1 MPFPVPDIQVD
12 GGSEFAAEI
21 EPARLFPP
29 DGVGQ
34 TLGSAMRGSWG
45 SWDADLKGLR
55 QPLIW
60 GDEGKEALES
70 ENTDPLMSGPGFSR
84 AAKSSVRKAAL
95 AAEVMAPPKRRTWQR
110 GLRWFVLPPRSPQL
124 NGRVE
129 RAQRTHTEQF
139 YEVIPDSFQLPALT
153 KLSATLPLIIS
164 SRPVQQ
170 TGPQYDPL
178 PSRQSVTN
186 LLDEYASCDFAQE

>member
-29 DGVGQ
+29 DGV
-34 TLGSAMRGSWG
+34 L
-45 SWDADLKGLR
+45 GLR
-55 QPLIW
+55 RF
-60 GDEGKEALES
+60 GEMREKRRSEA
-70 ENTDPLMSGPGFSR
+70 DPLMSGHGFSR
-84 AAKSSVRKAAL
+84 AAKSPDRKAAL

-124 NGRVE
+124 HGQVE
-129 RAQRTHTEQF
+129 RAQPTPTEQF